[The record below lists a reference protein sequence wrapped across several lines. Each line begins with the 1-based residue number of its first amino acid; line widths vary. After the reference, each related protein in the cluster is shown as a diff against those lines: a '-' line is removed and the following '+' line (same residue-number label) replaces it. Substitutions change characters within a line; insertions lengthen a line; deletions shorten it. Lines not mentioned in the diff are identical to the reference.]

1 MKIAMNWLA
10 EYMNRPLTA
19 QAAADALTNAGLPV
33 EHIDAVAGTDV
44 IDVEVTSNRS
54 DCLCHVGVARELSAL
69 LGAEFRMPQLACRS
83 GGSDVAKLTSV
94 QIEAGSGCSCYTA
107 RVIMGVKIG
116 PSPEWLQRKL
126 ESIGLR
132 SVNNVVDVTN
142 YVMMELGQPL
152 HAFDFDTLTEK
163 RIVVRRA
170 KKGEKIVSIDGKEN
184 TLDPS
189 MLVIADAARPVAVAG
204 VMGGKDTEVSDR
216 TVNVLLESARF
227 DPLVIRSQARALTL
241 MSDSSYRFERA
252 MDPAVM
258 EMASTRAAALIQQV
272 AGGTI
277 QEGEV
282 RAGDPGIKKVEAKL
296 RLSRIKEILGIEI
309 DAARAVEILKSLG
322 FSPVLDGNVIKCV
335 VPGWRQDVEREI
347 DLIEEVAR
355 VHGYQHIPTL
365 DRVVHSVQ
373 PRPEEDKAR
382 AAIRQSI
389 MAAGFNETISVT
401 FVDEAEAKLFL
412 SDREGCSPLRVSDA
426 VRKASNVLRPSLLPS
441 LLAARRTN
449 QNAGASD
456 ARLFEVAQTFWQ
468 PGNPA
473 KDNPLQQRM
482 LALVGNDLAEIK
494 GAIELAVSR
503 LVPNVRVDY
512 RPVVLAWYASGGAAS
527 IVVNHQGKEKVL
539 GTIGLFSADV
549 QKQHDLRHAAAG
561 AELNWDLLMGLFQ
574 PVRTAVTL
582 PKYPGV
588 KRDLSVVVD
597 EATRW
602 GEVEKAIQASSLQH
616 LQKTEFVTTFRNK
629 QLGQGKK
636 SLTMSLEFRDP
647 SATLKSEQVDA
658 QMKLALDVLTKQF
671 GAALRA

>member
-10 EYMNRPLTA
+10 EYMNQPLAA
-19 QAAADALTNAGLPV
+19 QTAADALTNAGLPV
-33 EHIDAVAGTDV
+33 EHIDNVAGTDV

-69 LGAEFRMPQLACRS
+69 LGAEFLMPQTACRT
-83 GGSDVAKLTSV
+83 GGTDAGTQTSV
-94 QIEAGSGCSCYTA
+94 EIEPNCGCSCYTA
-107 RVIMGVKIG
+107 RLITGVKIG
-116 PSPEWLQRKL
+116 PSPEWLQRRL

-132 SVNNVVDVTN
+132 AVNNVVDATN
-142 YVMMELGQPL
+142 FVMMELGQPL
-152 HAFDFDTLTEK
+152 HAFDFDTLSEK

-184 TLDPS
+184 TLDAS

-204 VMGGKDTEVSDR
+204 VMGGKETEVGDR

-252 MDPAVM
+252 MDPAIM
-258 EMASTRAAALIQQV
+258 ELASSRAAQLIQQI

-277 QEGEV
+277 QEGVV
-282 RAGDPGIKKVEAKL
+282 RAGDPGIRNNQATL
-296 RLSRIKEILGIEI
+296 RLPRIKEILGIDI
-309 DAARAVEILKSLG
+309 DSARAVAILKSLG
-322 FSPVLDGNVIKCV
+322 FAPALEGNQIKCTI
-335 VPGWRQDVEREI
+335 PGWRQDVEREI

-373 PRPEEDKAR
+373 PRPEEDKAK

-389 MAAGFNETISVT
+389 MSAGFNETISVT
-401 FVDEAEAKLFL
+401 FVDESEAKLFL
-412 SDREGCSPLRVSDA
+412 GDRKDCSPLRVSDA

-449 QNAGASD
+449 QNAGAAD
-456 ARLFEVAQTFWQ
+456 ARLFEVALAFWQ

-482 LALVGNDLAEIK
+482 LALIGNDLAEIK
-494 GAIELAVSR
+494 GAIELAISR
-503 LVPNVRVDY
+503 LAPNIRVEY
-512 RPVVLAWYASGGAAS
+512 KPVVLAWYASGGAATV
-527 IVVNHQGKEKVL
+527 IAHHQGKQVAL
-539 GTIGLFSADV
+539 GTLGLFSHDV
-549 QKQHDLRHAAAG
+549 QKLHDLRHAAAG
-561 AELNWDLLMGLFQ
+561 AELNWDLLMGLYQ
-574 PVRTAVTL
+574 PVRTAAPL
-582 PKYPGV
+582 PRFPGV
-588 KRDLSVVVD
+588 VRDLSVVVD

-602 GEVEKAIQASSLQH
+602 GDVEKAVTGSNLQNM
-616 LQKTEFVTTFRNK
+616 QKVEFVTTFRSK
-629 QLGQGKK
+629 QIGEGKK
-636 SLTMSLEFRDP
+636 SLTLSLEFRDP
-647 SATLKSEQVDA
+647 AATLKSEQVDA